1 MRRAGQ
7 GIGAPGGDLGRRA
20 GRLDRPR
27 WVCTVLSVW
36 PGVASQGQGGASR
49 EGVAA
54 PMRMTNT
61 GLAAPGAPRG
71 WSLHTPAEQPP
82 SSGFTLYSSFTH
94 RCAEHLLCE
103 VLKATGHQVDQNLPS
118 HRAKD

>member
-36 PGVASQGQGGASR
+36 PGVAAQGQSGPGRGVQRGCGCSHEDDKHWPGSPRCPERLEPPHSSR
-49 EGVAA
+49 TATQLRVHAVQQ
-54 PMRMTNT
+54 
-61 GLAAPGAPRG
+61 
-71 WSLHTPAEQPP
+71 LHA
-82 SSGFTLYSSFTH
+82 
-94 RCAEHLLCE
+94 
-103 VLKATGHQVDQNLPS
+103 QVC
-118 HRAKD
+118 